1 MTAGAYPAANGR
13 PFRADCAV
21 RDIAITMK
29 GDAMKLCITSTGRS
43 LDSDVD
49 PRFGRCAYFIIL
61 DSDSMEFEVFEN
73 DSSGAS
79 GGAGVQSGKFVAD
92 KGAKIVL
99 TGNVG
104 PKAFSTLSSA
114 GIEIITGMTGITV
127 RKAVEDYLMKRHSP
141 VIGPTAKEHSGLRG

>member
-1 MTAGAYPAANGR
+1 MHGTVIQG
-13 PFRADCAV
+13 
-21 RDIAITMK
+21 K
-29 GDAMKLCITSTGRS
+29 GDTMKLCITSTGRS

-49 PRFGRCAYFIIL
+49 PRFGRCAYFIIV
-61 DSDSMEFEVFEN
+61 DSDNMEFEAFEN
-73 DSSGAS
+73 GSSGAS

-92 KGAKIVL
+92 KGAEIVL

-127 RKAVEDYLMKRHSP
+127 RKAVESYLSKPHKP
-141 VIGPTAKEHSGLRG
+141 VAGPTAKEHSGLRG